1 MSDNPF
7 RLRAC
12 KIKAERIAESLRLFK
27 ATPEQVA
34 EMGEEGW
41 RAAAALAG
49 VPWVDSE
56 DDHHTTKTMVIGCL
70 SMSQQGRTATL

>member
-12 KIKAERIAESLRLFK
+12 KIKGERIAEALRLFR

-34 EMGEEGW
+34 KMDEEGW

-56 DDHHTTKTMVIGCL
+56 DDHATTKAMVIGCL
-70 SMSQQGRTATL
+70 SMPQGKAATL